1 MAALSAAQTGALT
14 AAVGAAA
21 DAADDGTR
29 LRALQ
34 AAALLAQAK
43 PVLHTPGAIA
53 ALLGAAGRVLARAGG
68 GAPRPGAPPPPP
80 LASTAAATAR
90 QIVAVAFE
98 AAAHAPATSPARE
111 GALALLYDLCG
122 VASASGAPPPWAA
135 GGAPPGRAHALALL
149 DVALA
154 TGGAPLFAGDPTF
167 ADALRTGVRLALLT
181 ALQASLSDAT
191 PQRALPP
198 AAGRADR
205 AAAAVAAATAA
216 SDAAA
221 ALRAARTALG
231 AHHGALGGRA
241 APLVG
246 VLVAGAARACPP
258 HQRAAVMRVLRDVC
272 GDADLLLFL
281 HSEFDAKVGPP
292 SAATA
297 ATARASVDGAPTP
310 AAPRAALAV
319 LTAASDDTLAALA
332 TGGCGVGDL
341 RSLGGAGR
349 ETVDWPPPDA
359 GDSRAERA
367 AAASAARDAARKA
380 AALAVDGLLQFAA
393 AAVRLADKGGD
404 DATASA
410 RSAAAA
416 ALVSDAWRPVADG
429 LVALASSPSSD
440 DDAVARGLK
449 GVLALSR
456 AAAGLGLPSP
466 RDALLARLAAL
477 ALPLDAVGGGGGGE
491 QAASA
496 SSRPPSAP
504 LERARSGGLSLDAA
518 PSTSA
523 ALALAPPHVHALRA
537 LFNAAATLGPGL
549 DAGGWAPLLRV
560 VARLDAALADPATIV
575 LEPGGATT
583 STDSGARD
591 LDVLRGAADALFAG
605 SGGAGDAGVAAL
617 TTALADVAA
626 DEAAAAATAPAA
638 PPPRA
643 LARVADVVL
652 ANPGRL
658 AALWPRL
665 EAGVSVALASPAPSA
680 RTAGVDALRRGVD
693 GVLARA
699 REAADAGDGDAAAEA
714 DAAALGG
721 VSRAADAA
729 AAASDGDE
737 AAVMSVLEASMAR
750 HGDRLTAAGWVPALA
765 LLARVPSDRG
775 VGPAAVRAG
784 WAAVQAAAD
793 AFPGLPAPLLPSA
806 LDAVAAYIHQGAD
819 VNVALSAVGGLWS
832 AADATRAPSPPPAD
846 GGPALRHVLASL
858 ADAAADARAE
868 VRDAAV
874 RTLASV
880 LDGAAPS
887 LSPAGWDAALSTAL
901 LPVARAAAR
910 RAAAATKAATAP
922 PPAAGDAPGGPSLV
936 LHHSRDTERKR
947 WDETL
952 ALTLAAIGRLLRSHG
967 AAGLGGAPSL
977 AAGWD
982 EVMAMA
988 EAALAGGGRDVAAAA
1003 LAAAAAGLDGGAA
1016 LPRTLRDRSLRALCV
1031 AVEAAASPDACRV
1044 PQAARLEL
1052 ASTLTSLLSPSAPG
1066 RAALTQSDG
1075 GALLAGLARLAAA
1088 PRAADD
1094 PPLPAGAVPAVSR
1107 AVLAA
1112 LPSLAP
1118 PPHPS
1123 LWPDLLAV
1131 AGAAAAAGGGR
1142 PASPGAAAT
1151 AAAGAVALASLFCG
1165 PAPWRARARPPS
1177 APPPTR

>member
-1 MAALSAAQTGALT
+1 MLSPRASSAAGGLAGVAADLDALAADARRSDGIAGGLLTGWLPVSAADVAARDGAARTAALLRGLPPEGDPGRDAAEAEAVQVRECRAVEGVRARVDCIRFFHRPPSLNPTQAALDTLTAAAAGPAKLAGHGLAGLAHLAPVVPLSAAQTCALT
-14 AAVGAAA
+14 GAVGAAA

-34 AAALLAQAK
+34 AAALLAQAT
-43 PVLHTPGAIA
+43 PVLHTPGAVA
-53 ALLGAAGRVLARAGG
+53 DLLGAAGRVLVRAGG

-98 AAAHAPATSPARE
+98 AAAHAPATSRARDS
-111 GALALLYDLCG
+111 ALALLYDLCG

-135 GGAPPGRAHALALL
+135 GGAPSGRAHALALL

-154 TGGAPLFAGDPTF
+154 AGGAPLFAGDPAF

-191 PQRALPP
+191 PQRAPPP

-205 AAAAVAAATAA
+205 AAAAAAAATAA

-281 HSEFDAKVGPP
+281 HSEFDAKVAPP

-297 ATARASVDGAPTP
+297 AAARAGTGGAPTP
-310 AAPRAALAV
+310 SAPRAALAV
-319 LTAASDDTLAALA
+319 LTAASDDALAALSG
-332 TGGCGVGDL
+332 GGCGVGGP

-349 ETVDWPPPDA
+349 ETVDWPPPDG

-367 AAASAARDAARKA
+367 AAAAAAPDAARKA

-393 AAVRLADKGGD
+393 AAARLADEGGGG
-404 DATASA
+404 AAASA
-410 RSAAAA
+410 RRAAAA

-449 GVLALSR
+449 GVLALAR

-477 ALPLDAVGGGGGGE
+477 ALPLDAVGGGGGE
-491 QAASA
+491 ATV

-518 PSTSA
+518 PSTTTA

-575 LEPGGATT
+575 LEPGGNPA

-605 SGGAGDAGVAAL
+605 SGAAGDAGVAAL
-617 TTALADVAA
+617 ATALADVAA
-626 DEAAAAATAPAA
+626 DEAAAAAAAPAA

-665 EAGVSVALASPAPSA
+665 EAGVASALASPAPSA
-680 RTAGVDALRRGVD
+680 RAAGVDALRRGVD

-699 REAADAGDGDAAAEA
+699 RASADSGDTDVAAQA

-721 VSRAADAA
+721 VSRAAHAA

-737 AAVMSVLEASMAR
+737 AAVLSVLEAALAR
-750 HGDRLTAAGWVPALA
+750 HGDRLTTAGWAPALA

-793 AFPGLPAPLLPSA
+793 AFPSLPTSLLPSA
-806 LDAVAAYIHQGAD
+806 LDAVAAYIRQGAD
-819 VNVALSAVGGLWS
+819 VNVALSAVGG
-832 AADATRAPSPPPAD
+832 
-846 GGPALRHVLASL
+846 
-858 ADAAADARAE
+858 
-868 VRDAAV
+868 AV
-874 RTLASV
+874 VS
-880 LDGAAPS
+880 S
-887 LSPAGWDAALSTAL
+887 
-901 LPVARAAAR
+901 R
-910 RAAAATKAATAP
+910 R
-922 PPAAGDAPGGPSLV
+922 G
-936 LHHSRDTERKR
+936 
-947 WDETL
+947 
-952 ALTLAAIGRLLRSHG
+952 
-967 AAGLGGAPSL
+967 
-977 AAGWD
+977 
-982 EVMAMA
+982 
-988 EAALAGGGRDVAAAA
+988 
-1003 LAAAAAGLDGGAA
+1003 
-1016 LPRTLRDRSLRALCV
+1016 
-1031 AVEAAASPDACRV
+1031 
-1044 PQAARLEL
+1044 
-1052 ASTLTSLLSPSAPG
+1052 APG
-1066 RAALTQSDG
+1066 RSHPLP
-1075 GALLAGLARLAAA
+1075 RRRRPRPA
-1088 PRAADD
+1088 PRAR
-1094 PPLPAGAVPAVSR
+1094 LPGRRRRRRPGRGAGRSR
-1107 AVLAA
+1107 AHPGQRAGWGGPHA
-1112 LPSLAP
+1112 LSRRLGRRAGHRP
-1118 PPHPS
+1118 PPRRPRRRRARGGLHESRHSAASCRGRRGGQPS
-1123 LWPDLLAV
+1123 P
-1131 AGAAAAAGGGR
+1131 R
-1142 PASPGAAAT
+1142 PAP
-1151 AAAGAVALASLFCG
+1151 LARH
-1165 PAPWRARARPPS
+1165 RAQAMG
-1177 APPPTR
+1177 